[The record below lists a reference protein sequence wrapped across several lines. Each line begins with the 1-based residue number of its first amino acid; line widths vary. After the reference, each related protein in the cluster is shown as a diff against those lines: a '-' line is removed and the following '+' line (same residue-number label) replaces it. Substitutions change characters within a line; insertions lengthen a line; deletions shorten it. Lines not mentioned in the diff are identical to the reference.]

1 MSTRPS
7 EDSESSCPVFWEALD
22 VERFLVSVRIL
33 SKEDQ
38 ATPQRAN
45 WRVRRRLWPN
55 VRLVVPSPRYAGTRR
70 LCPSLAPRAAML
82 SFKLGP
88 CRIARK
94 IIKFL
99 NYHLSIETRPPGLKQ
114 TNPLRH
120 NCPLGSFENTC
131 DQKSARPPPILR

>member
-1 MSTRPS
+1 M
-7 EDSESSCPVFWEALD
+7 
-22 VERFLVSVRIL
+22 VERFLVGVRIL

-120 NCPLGSFENTC
+120 NCPLGSFEKHLRSEERQTAAIPVSNT
-131 DQKSARPPPILR
+131 STRF